1 MTDGEPSVRAR
12 LGSLVSGV
20 RFGKFVSVGVVGAVC
35 DTAVLV
41 FLSEVVGAPAE
52 IAWLAGVETAI
63 LVMFLVNENWTFA
76 DHSDGGRESFLS
88 RLKRSHV
95 VRAGGV
101 TTQFVVWWII
111 YRPLNVD
118 LVFGDVAVLAAV
130 AGVVGLES
138 TLSGLDLWLL
148 VAKGSGVAVGMVVNY
163 VFESLFT
170 WQVHEG

>member
-1 MTDGEPSVRAR
+1 MTDGSAR
-12 LGSLVSGV
+12 TRLASLVSGI

-41 FLSEVVGAPAE
+41 FLSEVVEAPATL
-52 IAWLAGVETAI
+52 AWAAGVETAI
-63 LVMFLVNENWTFA
+63 LIMFLVNENWTFA
-76 DHSDGGRESFLS
+76 DHGGGGRESFLS
-88 RLKRSHV
+88 RLKRSHL

-101 TTQFVVWWII
+101 TTQFVVWWTI
-111 YRPLNVD
+111 YNPLYVD
-118 LVFGDVAVLAAV
+118 LAFGDVEALSNAA
-130 AGVVGLES
+130 GLVGLAPA
-138 TLSGLDLWLL
+138 LAGLDLWLL

>member
-1 MTDGEPSVRAR
+1 MTDGSGTVRSR
-12 LGSLVSGV
+12 LSSLASGI

-41 FLSEVVGAPAE
+41 FLSEVVGAPPNL
-52 IAWLAGVETAI
+52 AWLAGVETAI

-76 DHSDGGRESFLS
+76 DHGGDQESFFA

-101 TTQFVVWWII
+101 TTQFVVWWTI
-111 YRPLNVD
+111 YNPLFVD
-118 LVFGDVAVLAAV
+118 LTFGDVAVLSSA
-130 AGVVGLES
+130 AGVVGLAS
-138 TLSGLDLWLL
+138 ALSGLDLWLL